1 MQNQKPVLHILVVG
15 FHHKKGCQVEFSYPP
30 LVAGTEGKSEC
41 PSGWKYL
48 PTLALPDGSHN
59 FSNDFVCFNLPSL
72 TDPEQ
77 SVYGISCYRQIALEE
92 VKIRTADLTR
102 STVQKS
108 VCTLLSLP
116 IYGYVEVKLS
126 LIAQAFFEQGDFS
139 ATEILV
145 KAYEQLNACLVSL
158 EPQEIGSTRLHF
170 VGVPLRDL
178 LLKWRHKILILFK
191 LLLLQKRVVCFGSP
205 VHPTCALILG
215 IASLHPE
222 LISKGFQQVAC
233 VKTSRPMSPMPTF
246 STPVEEQIGDD
257 SASPFKTTLPSI
269 VTEQEANEPQHGPI
283 ATGREADELLNDPD
297 GRSIASAREA
307 HLDEMTTSSSS
318 PSSASSMEAAGSG
331 TGSNQRLPAATLM
344 RETSVDTIAS
354 NFSSLYAI
362 EPSEWGAPLRI
373 FHEGVLC
380 LPYISLPYMDL
391 LTDPSV
397 KGYIIG
403 ASNVL
408 FQHKRQLADVMI
420 DVESTI

>member
-30 LVAGTEGKSEC
+30 LVAGTEGKGEC

-59 FSNDFVCFNLPSL
+59 FSSDFVCFNLPSL

-92 VKIRTADLTR
+92 VRIRTADLTR

-191 LLLLQKRVVCFGSP
+191 LLLLQKRVIFYGSP

-233 VKTSRPMSPMPTF
+233 VKCVYFYRPIPSYL
-246 STPVEEQIGDD
+246 E
-257 SASPFKTTLPSI
+257 AS
-269 VTEQEANEPQHGPI
+269 
-283 ATGREADELLNDPD
+283 
-297 GRSIASAREA
+297 
-307 HLDEMTTSSSS
+307 
-318 PSSASSMEAAGSG
+318 
-331 TGSNQRLPAATLM
+331 
-344 RETSVDTIAS
+344 
-354 NFSSLYAI
+354 
-362 EPSEWGAPLRI
+362 
-373 FHEGVLC
+373 
-380 LPYISLPYMDL
+380 
-391 LTDPSV
+391 
-397 KGYIIG
+397 
-403 ASNVL
+403 
-408 FQHKRQLADVMI
+408 
-420 DVESTI
+420 

>member
-1 MQNQKPVLHILVVG
+1 M
-15 FHHKKGCQVEFSYPP
+15 
-30 LVAGTEGKSEC
+30 
-41 PSGWKYL
+41 
-48 PTLALPDGSHN
+48 
-59 FSNDFVCFNLPSL
+59 

-139 ATEILV
+139 STDILV
-145 KAYEQLNACLVSL
+145 KAYEQLNACLTSL
-158 EPQEIGSTRLHF
+158 EPQEIASTRLHF

-257 SASPFKTTLPSI
+257 NESPFKPNPVLPKI
-269 VTEQEANEPQHGPI
+269 VTEQAAEPEQQEPI
-283 ATGREADELLNDPD
+283 VTGREADELMDGD
-297 GRSIASAREA
+297 GRSIASAKEA
-307 HLDEMTTSSSS
+307 HLDETASSS
-318 PSSASSMEAAGSG
+318 PSSASSMEAPVAG
-331 TGSNQRLPAATLM
+331 TGAPRPAAGPTLH
-344 RETSVDTIAS
+344 RDTSVDTIAS

-373 FHEGVLC
+373 FHEGQLC

-420 DVESTI
+420 DVETAIIDVLDVDTKREIQLSTEDLRFVDFVVRHVQTPKEDAEGSETWIRDQLYGYMVALLKTSLNPGKQCSSYAV